1 MTYPNRRRFTVF
13 MATACCLGW
22 HAAQAQKAAP
32 AGAPRTATWD
42 ELMPKDWD
50 PLKQLKGRNVGRV
63 AEGSA
68 AEQEMMGEM
77 RELWDNAPTRAELD
91 GARLRLPGYVVPLDG
106 GEQIKEFLLVP
117 YFGACIHTPPPPA
130 NQIVHVTLK
139 KPWSLRAMDAVWVSG
154 PLAVRRG
161 SSDMGAS
168 GYALAAEIVEPYRG
182 QNR

>member
-1 MTYPNRRRFTVF
+1 
-13 MATACCLGW
+13 
-22 HAAQAQKAAP
+22 
-32 AGAPRTATWD
+32 
-42 ELMPKDWD
+42 
-50 PLKQLKGRNVGRV
+50 
-63 AEGSA
+63 
-68 AEQEMMGEM
+68 
-77 RELWDNAPTRAELD
+77 
-91 GARLRLPGYVVPLDG
+91 
-106 GEQIKEFLLVP
+106 VP

-168 GYALAAEIVEPYRG
+168 GYALAAETVEPYRG